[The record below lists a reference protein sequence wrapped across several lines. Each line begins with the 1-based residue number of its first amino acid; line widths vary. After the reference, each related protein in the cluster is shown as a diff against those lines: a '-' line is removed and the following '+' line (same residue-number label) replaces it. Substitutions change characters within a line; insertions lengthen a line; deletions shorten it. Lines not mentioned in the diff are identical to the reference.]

1 MMHWTPAQVCIL
13 AIAVAI
19 GTFMVATTI
28 IGLLN

>member
-1 MMHWTPAQVCIL
+1 MHWTPIQVGMV

-28 IGLLN
+28 IGLL